1 MSEDRQHDPAG
12 GARPL
17 AGIVGGAGYT
27 GQELVGLLGAH
38 GGVELA
44 FATSR
49 SLAGSSLPGLGI
61 DFVNPGEAPAGDVDF
76 LFLCVPHGEAARWV
90 ARHTGGPRIIDLTD
104 DHRPG
109 SGGEA
114 DAVYGLAERYP
125 VEIAA
130 AKLIANPG
138 CYPTGVLLALLPLA
152 DAGLIDT
159 GRLTVVSAAS
169 GVTGAGRT
177 PKTHLLFAEVAED
190 YRAYGEG
197 NRHRHLKEMRALLP
211 GITLLFQPH
220 LLPVARGILETIIL
234 PVADGADA
242 AAVRRAWHG
251 AYRASRAVA
260 VLGDGLPGLSRVV
273 RTDRL
278 VLGVTDVADAGA
290 RVVTVVAALDNL
302 GKGAAG
308 QAVQNMNLMCGWEA
322 DRGIRC

>member
-1 MSEDRQHDPAG
+1 MSKQHQRDLAAG
-12 GARPL
+12 SRPTV
-17 AGIVGGAGYT
+17 GIIGGAGYT

-49 SLAGSSLPGLGI
+49 SLAGESLPDLEIG
-61 DFVNPGEAPAGDVDF
+61 FVAPDDAPAGDVDF

-90 ARHTGGPRIIDLTD
+90 ARHAGGPRIIDLTD

-109 SGGEA
+109 SGREA

-125 VEIAA
+125 AEIAG

-159 GRLTVVSAAS
+159 GRLTVVNAAS

-177 PKTHLLFAEVAED
+177 PKTYLLFAEVAED

-211 GITLLFQPH
+211 GITLAFQPH
-220 LLPVARGILETIIL
+220 LLPVARGILETIVL
-234 PVADGADA
+234 PVAEGADGAG
-242 AAVRRAWHG
+242 VRRAWRG
-251 AYRASRAVA
+251 AYRGSRVVE
-260 VLGDGLPGLSRVV
+260 VLDDGLPGLSRVV

-278 VLGVTDVADAGA
+278 VLGVTDVADAGP

-308 QAVQNMNLMCGWEA
+308 QAVQNMNLMCGWQA